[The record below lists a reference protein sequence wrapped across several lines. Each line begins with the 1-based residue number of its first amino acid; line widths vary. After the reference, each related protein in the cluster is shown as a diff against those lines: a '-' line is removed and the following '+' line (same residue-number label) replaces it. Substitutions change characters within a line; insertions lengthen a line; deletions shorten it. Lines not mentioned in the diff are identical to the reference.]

1 MHGRGDGR
9 NLGLHPTPEIQEAL
23 EMGPSDQCALNG
35 GAYGRVDAPFLW
47 FCGIRDE
54 LLQQG
59 CKQHHSIPAFSPM
72 VRLIR
77 MESIVHVVG
86 SLGLH
91 VDDGIGG
98 GNKAFMNMLFHE
110 LKSVSSLG
118 RLKLGNLSTLG
129 YTSNNGMMGA

>member
-1 MHGRGDGR
+1 MH
-9 NLGLHPTPEIQEAL
+9 H
-23 EMGPSDQCALNG
+23 
-35 GAYGRVDAPFLW
+35 
-47 FCGIRDE
+47 FCGFVEFEMSFCSKDASSTTRS
-54 LLQQG
+54 LR
-59 CKQHHSIPAFSPM
+59 FSPM

-98 GNKAFMNMLFHE
+98 GNEAFMNMLFHE